1 MGAWYDC
8 LLVRRT
14 APRWIIAPPDRCVI
28 QSRLPFVERT
38 MTTMRQPSAS
48 EPASGR
54 KLPAYLSIAMP
65 PDSPMPLPTGE
76 ELSTWL
82 VAVAQ
87 EGDRQAFAA
96 LFKHFAPR
104 LKHYLMRSGSSEMQA
119 EEFAQEAMVSV
130 WRKAASFDAGQAAAS
145 TWVFTIARNL
155 RVDYYR
161 RAGHR
166 MEEAGPAP
174 DGAMAEE
181 ADDAPTP
188 EANLLGLQRE
198 RGVRAA
204 VAALPPEQQEVLK
217 LSFYE
222 EHPHSRIA
230 AELGIPLGTVK
241 SRVRLALNQLRRKLN
256 GLEP

>member
-1 MGAWYDC
+1 
-8 LLVRRT
+8 
-14 APRWIIAPPDRCVI
+14 
-28 QSRLPFVERT
+28 
-38 MTTMRQPSAS
+38 MRQPSAS
-48 EPASGR
+48 ESASGR
-54 KLPAYLSIAMP
+54 KLPPYLSIAMP
-65 PDSPMPLPTGE
+65 PDSHSALPTAQ

-82 VAVAQ
+82 VAVGQ

-104 LKHYLMRSGSSEMQA
+104 LKSYLVRSGSSEMQA

-130 WRKAASFDAGQAAAS
+130 WRKAASFDARQAAAS
-145 TWVFTIARNL
+145 TWVFTVARNL

-166 MEEAGPAP
+166 MEDAGPAP
-174 DGAMAEE
+174 AEGVAQEE

-188 EANLLGLQRE
+188 EANLLGMQRE
-198 RGVRAA
+198 RDVRAA
-204 VAALPPEQQEVLK
+204 MAALPPEQQQVLK

-222 EHPHSRIA
+222 EHPHARIA

-241 SRVRLALNQLRRKLN
+241 SRMRLALNQLRRKLH

>member
-1 MGAWYDC
+1 
-8 LLVRRT
+8 
-14 APRWIIAPPDRCVI
+14 
-28 QSRLPFVERT
+28 
-38 MTTMRQPSAS
+38 MRQPSSS
-48 EPASGR
+48 ESASGR
-54 KLPAYLSIAMP
+54 KLPPYLSIAMP
-65 PDSPMPLPTGE
+65 PDSHALPTGE

-82 VAVAQ
+82 LAVGQ

-104 LKHYLMRSGSSEMQA
+104 LKSYLMRSGSSEMHA

-130 WRKAASFDAGQAAAS
+130 WRKAASFDARQAAAS
-145 TWVFTIARNL
+145 TWVFTVARNL

-174 DGAMAEE
+174 GEGAAQEQ
-181 ADDAPTP
+181 ADDTPTP
-188 EANLLGLQRE
+188 EARLLSMQRE
-198 RGVRAA
+198 RDLRAA
-204 VAALPPEQQEVLK
+204 VAALPIEQQEVLK

-222 EHPHSRIA
+222 EHPHARIA

>member
-1 MGAWYDC
+1 MGC
-8 LLVRRT
+8 PLVRRK
-14 APRWIIAPPDRCVI
+14 AARWIIASLRAGVI

-54 KLPAYLSIAMP
+54 RLPPYLSIAMP
-65 PDSPMPLPTGE
+65 PDSHSALPMGE

-82 VAVAQ
+82 VAVGQ
-87 EGDRQAFAA
+87 EADRQAFAA

-104 LKHYLMRSGSSEMQA
+104 LKSYLMRSGSSEMQA

-130 WRKAASFDAGQAAAS
+130 WRKAASFDASQAAAS

-166 MEEAGPAP
+166 MEDAGPAP
-174 DGAMAEE
+174 GEGAAAEE

-188 EANLLGLQRE
+188 EASLQGLQRE

-204 VAALPPEQQEVLK
+204 VAALPPEQQQVLK

-222 EHPHSRIA
+222 EHPHARIA